1 MFYIKHLYL
10 NGRKMRKVRLADSG
24 RTAEDVRFDASASD
38 LSVVLELWFFTALPW
53 IYHEFA
59 MSWWPFMT
67 LRDQPADLCRVR
79 SRLKVTGTEP
89 STESAWSKAICAR
102 SFCAEATNAGF
113 HHLSE
118 ELFYANIQRLKHETR
133 YIMYIIYIYIHT
145 YIYIVDY
152 CYYCCCSYS

>member
-1 MFYIKHLYL
+1 
-10 NGRKMRKVRLADSG
+10 
-24 RTAEDVRFDASASD
+24 
-38 LSVVLELWFFTALPW
+38 
-53 IYHEFA
+53 
-59 MSWWPFMT
+59 MT

-145 YIYIVDY
+145 YIYIYILLIIVIIVVVLIVNLK
-152 CYYCCCSYS
+152 